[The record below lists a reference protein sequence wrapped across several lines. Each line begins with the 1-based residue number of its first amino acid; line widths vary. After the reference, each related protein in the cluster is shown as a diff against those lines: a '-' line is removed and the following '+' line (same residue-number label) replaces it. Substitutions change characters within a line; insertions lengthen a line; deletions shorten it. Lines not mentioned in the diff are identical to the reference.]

1 MLEALH
7 RFVQAYAGDA
17 EAAGFVVDD
26 GGDSLRSSQRAPEH
40 EYKIFEENPPAPVR
54 GPLVFALCAERS
66 QDRKSVV

>member
-17 EAAGFVVDD
+17 EAAGLVVDAGAD
-26 GGDSLRSSQRAPEH
+26 PLRSGQSALEH

-54 GPLVFALCAERS
+54 GPLVFVLCEEGS
-66 QDRKSVV
+66 QEGG